1 MATVAC
7 GPSMMVVRRRSWI
20 GLVVELGYGLPGGW
34 ERERAEGVRKQG
46 LMLYSFVFPL
56 SVWNNIQI

>member
-20 GLVVELGYGLPGGW
+20 GLVVELGYQEVGKG
-34 ERERAEGVRKQG
+34 
-46 LMLYSFVFPL
+46 
-56 SVWNNIQI
+56 SVPKE